1 MPAVIKNNT
10 PVKTTGEQETLRDH
24 IIKTKEIML
33 DKKPARSISK
43 SEKTMQLIDNCNV
56 EVPSS
61 VEVLTGDPLKVAE
74 YGLEPATSE
83 ALQKNFMP
91 FFQKAEYWKKRA
103 DQIKVT
109 SDEQTGEM
117 KIAREMRLAIRQVRI
132 DADKLRGKLKE
143 DGIRY
148 GKAVQGVYNV
158 IEYLLKPTE
167 EYLYEQERYVEIQK
181 EKKIKENQ
189 EARYADIQPYLNY
202 LPISFHNRL
211 GELSVIEWSQVFK
224 QAKGVHDAEVEAK
237 ELADKMERE
246 AEEKRLR
253 EAEEKRIKDE
263 KEKKELQAK
272 IKAQELE
279 NRKAEARAVAER
291 AMREAEEKK
300 ATAELKAKEQELEK
314 ATAERK
320 AKEQELAKATALAET
335 EKRKR
340 MEAEKML
347 KETSQRV
354 SSPTIQ
360 RQVSAV
366 ETGPFPQLSI
376 IVFKEDSVN
385 CCGLCI
391 RDSHISIFV

>member
-1 MPAVIKNNT
+1 
-10 PVKTTGEQETLRDH
+10 
-24 IIKTKEIML
+24 
-33 DKKPARSISK
+33 
-43 SEKTMQLIDNCNV
+43 
-56 EVPSS
+56 
-61 VEVLTGDPLKVAE
+61 
-74 YGLEPATSE
+74 
-83 ALQKNFMP
+83 
-91 FFQKAEYWKKRA
+91 
-103 DQIKVT
+103 
-109 SDEQTGEM
+109 
-117 KIAREMRLAIRQVRI
+117 MRLAIRQVRI

-211 GELSVIEWSQVFK
+211 GELSVIEWSQVFE

-366 ETGPFPQLSI
+366 ETGLFPPETKRLDNEIDAEVLQLY
-376 IVFKEDSVN
+376 VN
-385 CCGLCI
+385 QFTSLMLNMPKMKSLAGKKLATNI
-391 RDSHISIFV
+391 NDLVTKLTKFAQDGINKLK